1 MRGLVLAASFS
12 LASFAAL
19 SGTALAQAPAAGQPP
34 AAPAPRPAA
43 PAPAAPAPAAQAPVP
58 MPPPVPFLEG
68 AKTGFVNLQ
77 AIAGLSVDGKA
88 AAAKVN
94 ALAQKKQAEGA
105 DKAKKLQE
113 NQQKL
118 QTGGSVMSD
127 TARVQLEKEIER
139 QQVEGQRFEQDAQA
153 ELNSLQQELQQEFQ
167 AKLLPILEALAKEK
181 GLQALFSTGD
191 AGIIWIEPG
200 IDLTLEAVKR
210 MDDAKAPAK

>member
-1 MRGLVLAASFS
+1 MRGLVLAASFG
-12 LASFAAL
+12 FAL
-19 SGTALAQAPAAGQPP
+19 NVTTAFAQAPAAGQAPAPRPTTPAAPP
-34 AAPAPRPAA
+34 AAPAAA
-43 PAPAAPAPAAQAPVP
+43 PAL
-58 MPPPVPFLEG
+58 PPPVAFLQG

-77 AIAGLSVDGKA
+77 AIAGLSADGKA

-105 DKAKKLQE
+105 DKAKKLQD
-113 NQQKL
+113 NQQRL
-118 QTGGSVMSD
+118 QTSGGVMSD
-127 TARVQLEKEIER
+127 TARAQLEKEIER
-139 QQVEGQRFEQDAQA
+139 QTVDGQRFEQDAQG

-210 MDDAKAPAK
+210 MDAAKPAAPVAATAPR